1 MILVDSVSPF
11 CPSHIHGHRI
21 LKVIFHKGDMDAG
34 ELNED
39 SWEQMHDTG
48 DAPQDLNGWASNDPQ
63 NSNDDWATDEQWET
77 GAPQAQMPP
86 RQLHKDD
93 GNTKSQK
100 KQQHQYQQQQHHQH
114 HQQHQQHPQQ
124 QQHQQSQHNDG
135 WGSGGGAWEDAGGT
149 PAPAK
154 KQISKGN
161 WSQTTQRAM
170 DEPAWSNWG
179 HEAGWEQDG
188 DTSEIEEEEWSA
200 EDDSWGAPA
209 AAWPQQQS
217 THAPQ
222 AYPQKQSTHA
232 PQVHAQRLPN
242 QQSGWQTWGEEAR
255 RLPKSQQPYA
265 AANPPPGT
273 GGYFQPQGTN
283 KQVSQQQSAN
293 TQWSQQQ
300 AVMSAAFRQQQ
311 EQAYAL
317 AQAQSQHKQL
327 QQQQHRHVQQ
337 QHSETYALAH
347 AQNQHRQQHHHQN
360 QPQHHQNP
368 SQLPHHQNPSQLQQH
383 QNPNQLQHHQ
393 DQNQNQPQHHHDPSQ
408 PQHYHQPQHHHDPNQ
423 QQHYHNPNQPQ
434 HHHDPN
440 QQQHYHNPNQ
450 PQHHHDQNQPQHHQ
464 DSNQPQH
471 EGKKHKKD
479 KESKQ
484 NKKEK
489 KRQQKEQEQ
498 QEQQQHDNDVWGL
511 GEGWQ
516 DEDDPDDY
524 EDTHDAWGRRVHFS
538 PPHTAPSV
546 APSTVVENFIV
557 NAFPPNK
564 LGLSTFGGTPSK
576 TLTYAYHGT
585 AAPMENRPARN
596 TTHDFADFIESKGAA
611 ISPVA
616 GAFFGGN
623 SRMAKDRFH
632 WMFPPDKDERV
643 ASKLEWIQ
651 SVSPG
656 LGSFGLQKFLQTRE
670 RGALIVNADYRPS
683 KSPNEPAFD
692 WLTYPE
698 LQKTMDRTLQESVA
712 FYDPS
717 ALVVV
722 FVFLPSKSGNSLA
735 IWRRKIAVP
744 SSVRL
749 AYQAQI
755 TQAIDSLHRDYSVY
769 VDEIPPPKSEAP
781 SPPKKRKWWKLW
793 LST

>member
-1 MILVDSVSPF
+1 MPKNSNN
-11 CPSHIHGHRI
+11 
-21 LKVIFHKGDMDAG
+21 KKGKQKETPAAPPPPPPPPPVPPPPPPPLALPPPRVMTIDTIEEEEDDFGGLGEMDAG
-34 ELNED
+34 DLNED
-39 SWEQMHDTG
+39 SWEHMHEAG
-48 DAPQDLNGWASNDPQ
+48 DAPQDLNAWASNDPQ
-63 NSNDDWATDEQWET
+63 NSNDDWANDEQWET
-77 GAPQAQMPP
+77 GAPPQAQMPP
-86 RQLHKDD
+86 RPPQKD
-93 GNTKSQK
+93 GSNTKSQK
-100 KQQHQYQQQQHHQH
+100 KQQQHQH
-114 HQQHQQHPQQ
+114 QHQQHQQHQHRQ
-124 QQHQQSQHNDG
+124 HQQHQQPQHNDG

-154 KQISKGN
+154 KQLPKGN

-170 DEPAWSNWG
+170 DEPAWSTWG
-179 HEAGWEQDG
+179 HEAGWEQGG
-188 DTSEIEEEEWSA
+188 DTSENEEEDWPA
-200 EDDSWGAPA
+200 EDDPWSAPA
-209 AAWPQQQS
+209 SAWPQPQS

-222 AYPQKQSTHA
+222 AYAQKQPAHA
-232 PQVHAQRLPN
+232 PQAYAQRQPS
-242 QQSGWQTWGEEAR
+242 QQSSWQTWGEEAR

-265 AANPPPGT
+265 ATNPPPGT
-273 GGYFQPQGTN
+273 GGYFQPQGIN
-283 KQVSQQQSAN
+283 KQASQPQSAN

-300 AVMSAAFRQQQ
+300 AVMSAEFRQQQ

-327 QQQQHRHVQQ
+327 QLQQLQQQQQHRHAQQ
-337 QHSETYALAH
+337 QQAAAYALAH
-347 AQNQHRQQHHHQN
+347 AHSQHRQQQHHHQN
-360 QPQHHQNP
+360 QPQHDEAYGSAHAN
-368 SQLPHHQNPSQLQQH
+368 LRRQLQHH
-383 QNPNQLQHHQ
+383 QNPNQLQHH
-393 DQNQNQPQHHHDPSQ
+393 HDPNQS
-408 PQHYHQPQHHHDPNQ
+408 QHHHDPNQ
-423 QQHYHNPNQPQ
+423 S
-434 HHHDPN
+434 
-440 QQQHYHNPNQ
+440 
-450 PQHHHDQNQPQHHQ
+450 QHHQ
-464 DSNQPQH
+464 NPNQPQH

-484 NKKEK
+484 SKKEK
-489 KRQQKEQEQ
+489 KRQQKEEQ
-498 QEQQQHDNDVWGL
+498 QQQEEQHDNDVWGL

-516 DEDDPDDY
+516 DLEDDPDDY
-524 EDTHDAWGRRVHFS
+524 EDMHDAWGRRVHFS

-546 APSTVVENFIV
+546 APSTVVENFTV

-564 LGLSTFGGTPSK
+564 LGLSTFSNTSSK

-585 AAPMENRPARN
+585 TASMENRPARN
-596 TTHDFADFIESKGAA
+596 NAQDFADFIESKGAA

-616 GAFFGGN
+616 GAFFG
-623 SRMAKDRFH
+623 RERKAKERFH

-643 ASKLEWIQ
+643 ASLLAWIQ
-651 SVSPG
+651 SVSYG
-656 LGSFGLQKFLQTRE
+656 LGSFGLHKFLQTRE

-692 WLTYPE
+692 WLTFPE

-744 SSVRL
+744 SNVRL

-755 TQAIDSLHRDYSVY
+755 TQAIDSLSRDYSVY
-769 VDEIPPPKSEAP
+769 VDEIPPPKLEPPS

>member
-1 MILVDSVSPF
+1 
-11 CPSHIHGHRI
+11 
-21 LKVIFHKGDMDAG
+21 
-34 ELNED
+34 
-39 SWEQMHDTG
+39 
-48 DAPQDLNGWASNDPQ
+48 
-63 NSNDDWATDEQWET
+63 
-77 GAPQAQMPP
+77 
-86 RQLHKDD
+86 
-93 GNTKSQK
+93 
-100 KQQHQYQQQQHHQH
+100 
-114 HQQHQQHPQQ
+114 
-124 QQHQQSQHNDG
+124 
-135 WGSGGGAWEDAGGT
+135 
-149 PAPAK
+149 
-154 KQISKGN
+154 
-161 WSQTTQRAM
+161 
-170 DEPAWSNWG
+170 
-179 HEAGWEQDG
+179 
-188 DTSEIEEEEWSA
+188 
-200 EDDSWGAPA
+200 
-209 AAWPQQQS
+209 
-217 THAPQ
+217 
-222 AYPQKQSTHA
+222 
-232 PQVHAQRLPN
+232 
-242 QQSGWQTWGEEAR
+242 
-255 RLPKSQQPYA
+255 
-265 AANPPPGT
+265 
-273 GGYFQPQGTN
+273 
-283 KQVSQQQSAN
+283 
-293 TQWSQQQ
+293 
-300 AVMSAAFRQQQ
+300 MSAAFRQQQ

-368 SQLPHHQNPSQLQQH
+368 SQLQQH
-383 QNPNQLQHHQ
+383 QNLNQLQHHQ

-423 QQHYHNPNQPQ
+423 PQHYHNPNQPQ

-440 QQQHYHNPNQ
+440 QQQHHHNPNQ

-464 DSNQPQH
+464 DWNQPQH

-498 QEQQQHDNDVWGL
+498 QEQQQKQHDNDVWGL

-596 TTHDFADFIESKGAA
+596 TTHDLADFIESKGAA
-611 ISPVA
+611 ITPVA

-651 SVSPG
+651 SVSPE

-712 FYDPS
+712 FYNPS

-755 TQAIDSLHRDYSVY
+755 TQALESLHGDYSVY

>member
-1 MILVDSVSPF
+1 MILADSVSHF
-11 CPSHIHGHRI
+11 CPSYIYHGHSI
-21 LKVIFHKGDMDAG
+21 LNVISHEGGMDAG
-34 ELNED
+34 DLNED
-39 SWEQMHDTG
+39 SWEQMHEAG
-48 DAPQDLNGWASNDPQ
+48 DAPQDLNAWASNDPQ
-63 NSNDDWATDEQWET
+63 NSNGDWTSDEQWET
-77 GAPQAQMPP
+77 GAPLQAQMPP
-86 RQLHKDD
+86 QPPQKDG

-100 KQQHQYQQQQHHQH
+100 KQHQYQQQHQHQH
-114 HQQHQQHPQQ
+114 HQQHHQH

-135 WGSGGGAWEDAGGT
+135 WGNGGGTWDDAGGT

-154 KQISKGN
+154 KQTSKGN

-188 DTSEIEEEEWSA
+188 DTSEFEEEAWPA
-200 EDDSWGAPA
+200 EDDPWGAPA
-209 AAWPQQQS
+209 PATTWPQQQS

-222 AYPQKQSTHA
+222 AYAQKQSAHA
-232 PQVHAQRLPN
+232 PQVYAQRQPS
-242 QQSGWQTWGEEAR
+242 QQSSWQTWGEEAQ

-273 GGYFQPQGTN
+273 GGYFQPQGAN
-283 KQVSQQQSAN
+283 KQAPQQQSAN

-300 AVMSAAFRQQQ
+300 AVMSTAFRQQQ

-327 QQQQHRHVQQ
+327 QLQQLQQQQQQQQQQHRHVQRQ
-337 QHSETYALAH
+337 QAEAYALAH
-347 AQNQHRQQHHHQN
+347 AQSQHRHQQQHHHQN
-360 QPQHHQNP
+360 QSQHHQN
-368 SQLPHHQNPSQLQQH
+368 H
-383 QNPNQLQHHQ
+383 NQLQHHQ
-393 DQNQNQPQHHHDPSQ
+393 SQNQPQH
-408 PQHYHQPQHHHDPNQ
+408 YHDPNQ
-423 QQHYHNPNQPQ
+423 LQHFHDSNQLQ
-434 HHHDPN
+434 HFHDP
-440 QQQHYHNPNQ
+440 
-450 PQHHHDQNQPQHHQ
+450 NQPQHHQ
-464 DSNQPQH
+464 DPNQPQH

-484 NKKEK
+484 SKKEK
-489 KRQQKEQEQ
+489 KRQQKEQQQQ
-498 QEQQQHDNDVWGL
+498 QEQPHDNDVWGL

-516 DEDDPDDY
+516 DLEDDPDDY
-524 EDTHDAWGRRVHFS
+524 EKTHDAWGRRVHFS

-546 APSTVVENFIV
+546 APSTVVENFTV

-564 LGLSTFGGTPSK
+564 LGLSTYSSTPSK
-576 TLTYAYHGT
+576 TLSYAYHGT
-585 AAPMENRPARN
+585 AASMENRPAHN
-596 TTHDFADFIESKGAA
+596 DTKDFADFIESKGAA
-611 ISPVA
+611 ISLVA
-616 GAFFGGN
+616 GAFFGQN
-623 SRMAKDRFH
+623 SRKAKDRFH

-643 ASKLEWIQ
+643 ASLLAWIQ
-651 SVSPG
+651 SVSYG
-656 LGSFGLQKFLQTRE
+656 LGSFGLHKFLQTRE
-670 RGALIVNADYRPS
+670 RGALVVNADYRPS

-755 TQAIDSLHRDYSVY
+755 TQAIDSLSRDYSVY
-769 VDEIPPPKSEAP
+769 VDEIPPPKSEP
-781 SPPKKRKWWKLW
+781 PNPPPKKRKWWKLW

>member
-1 MILVDSVSPF
+1 MAGRPMILKIAMMTGPLMSN
-11 CPSHIHGHRI
+11 GRRALLRHRCHHDNCRRTMATLSLKKNSSISTSSSSTISSINNTNSI
-21 LKVIFHKGDMDAG
+21 LNTNSTSNRNIMMGG
-34 ELNED
+34 EAAAELGKMLE
-39 SWEQMHDTG
+39 E
-48 DAPQDLNGWASNDPQ
+48 
-63 NSNDDWATDEQWET
+63 
-77 GAPQAQMPP
+77 
-86 RQLHKDD
+86 R
-93 GNTKSQK
+93 
-100 KQQHQYQQQQHHQH
+100 QHQRKSRSRKVTGVKPLNALWMSLPGVIGATKLAGNKTEKLRKLRKKNGPLRTTHGERRRQPGLNSSLPMHHRRTLRSSLLMH
-114 HQQHQQHPQQ
+114 HRCMPSINRTSRAVGRH
-124 QQHQQSQHNDG
+124 
-135 WGSGGGAWEDAGGT
+135 GGKRHEDY
-149 PAPAK
+149 PRVNSHMPLP
-154 KQISKGN
+154 I
-161 WSQTTQRAM
+161 R
-170 DEPAWSNWG
+170 P
-179 HEAGWEQDG
+179 
-188 DTSEIEEEEWSA
+188 
-200 EDDSWGAPA
+200 
-209 AAWPQQQS
+209 QQS
-217 THAPQ
+217 T
-222 AYPQKQSTHA
+222 
-232 PQVHAQRLPN
+232 
-242 QQSGWQTWGEEAR
+242 
-255 RLPKSQQPYA
+255 
-265 AANPPPGT
+265 NP
-273 GGYFQPQGTN
+273 
-283 KQVSQQQSAN
+283 
-293 TQWSQQQ
+293 QWSQQQ

-347 AQNQHRQQHHHQN
+347 AQNQHRLQHHHQN

-368 SQLPHHQNPSQLQQH
+368 NQLPHHQNP
-383 QNPNQLQHHQ
+383 NQSQHH
-393 DQNQNQPQHHHDPSQ
+393 QNQNQPQHHHDPSQ

-423 QQHYHNPNQPQ
+423 PQHYHNPNQPQ

-440 QQQHYHNPNQ
+440 QQQHYHTPNQ

-489 KRQQKEQEQ
+489 KRQQKEQQQ
-498 QEQQQHDNDVWGL
+498 QEQEQQQQHDNDVWGL

-564 LGLSTFGGTPSK
+564 LGLSTLGGTPSK

-611 ISPVA
+611 ISSVA

-755 TQAIDSLHRDYSVY
+755 TQALNSLHRDYSVY